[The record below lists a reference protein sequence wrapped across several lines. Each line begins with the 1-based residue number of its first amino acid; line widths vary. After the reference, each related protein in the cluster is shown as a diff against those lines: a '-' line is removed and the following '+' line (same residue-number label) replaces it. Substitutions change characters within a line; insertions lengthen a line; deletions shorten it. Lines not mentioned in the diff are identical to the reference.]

1 MKVIRSSQFTAARA
15 WGALDVAN
23 VHGVTTRLHWTD
35 QPYPWHVN
43 DGDELFVVLDGSVDM
58 HYSDAGEESVVTL
71 QAGDIFVA
79 TTGSAHSARP
89 HGEAR
94 VLVIEREGSV

>member
-1 MKVIRSSQFTAARA
+1 MKVIRSSQFTAGRA

-43 DGDELFVVLDGSVDM
+43 DGDELFVVLCGSVDM
-58 HYSDAGEESVVTL
+58 RYREDGDEGVVTL
-71 QAGDIFVA
+71 HTGDIFVA
-79 TTGSAHSARP
+79 ARGFEHSAHPR
-89 HGEAR
+89 GEAR